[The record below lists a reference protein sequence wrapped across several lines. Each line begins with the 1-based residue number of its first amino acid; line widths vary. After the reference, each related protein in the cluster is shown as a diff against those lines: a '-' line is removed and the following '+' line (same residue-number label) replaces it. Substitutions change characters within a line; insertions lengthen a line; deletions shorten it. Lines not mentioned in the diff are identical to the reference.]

1 MLYVYL
7 ILTATNEVVVV
18 QSPSRVQLFAT
29 PRTAA
34 HQASLSLTISWSL
47 PRFMSIASVVQVGT
61 INISIIV
68 FWDKEMEGH
77 SILQMQE
84 L

>member
-7 ILTATNEVVVV
+7 IFQATNQVVVV
-18 QSPSRVQLFAT
+18 QLSSLVQLFAT

-34 HQASLSLTISWSL
+34 YQASLSLTISWSL

-68 FWDKEMEGH
+68 FWDKQMEGH
-77 SILQMQE
+77 PILQMQE

>member
-1 MLYVYL
+1 MLYMYL
-7 ILTATNEVVVV
+7 IFAATNVVVVV

>member
-7 ILTATNEVVVV
+7 IFQATNQVVVV
-18 QSPSRVQLFAT
+18 QLSSLVQLFAT
-29 PRTAA
+29 PRTAVY
-34 HQASLSLTISWSL
+34 QTSLSLTISWSL

-77 SILQMQE
+77 PILQMQE